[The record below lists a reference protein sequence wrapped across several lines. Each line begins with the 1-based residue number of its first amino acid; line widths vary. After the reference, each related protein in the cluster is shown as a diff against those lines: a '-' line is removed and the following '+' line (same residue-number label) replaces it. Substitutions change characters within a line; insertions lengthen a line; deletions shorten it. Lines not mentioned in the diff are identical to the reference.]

1 MTGTPPIPIDD
12 DTRVLVLTGA
22 GVSAESGIPTF
33 RAAGGW
39 WENHPVETVASPEGF
54 REDPELVWRFYSERR
69 RKAKACEPNPGH
81 RALAAL
87 EGRLGDRFL
96 LVTQNVDELHRRAG
110 SRRLVEIHG
119 RLFQS
124 RCAHC
129 DAPPF
134 EDERAYDEGMP
145 PRCEACASAGRI
157 GLLRPHIVW
166 FGEMLDPS
174 DLLSIETFMAEAR
187 KHRFVFL
194 AAGTSGAVFPAAAF
208 VDRARLHGAETWL
221 VNAEPAENTGR
232 FHHFVQGRSGE
243 VMPWLLGLQSPP
255 C

>member
-1 MTGTPPIPIDD
+1 MAATATIPIDD
-12 DTRVLVLTGA
+12 ETRVLVLTGA
-22 GVSAESGIPTF
+22 GVSAESGISTF
-33 RAAGGW
+33 RGAGGL
-39 WENHPVETVASPEGF
+39 WENQPVEKVASPDGF

-87 EGRLGDRFL
+87 EDRLRDRFL
-96 LVTQNVDELHRRAG
+96 LATQNVDELHRRAG

-124 RCAHC
+124 RCSHC
-129 DAPPF
+129 DVLPF
-134 EDERAYDEGMP
+134 DDERAYDEGIP
-145 PRCEACASAGRI
+145 PLCDTCTAAGRI

-166 FGEMLDPS
+166 FGEMLDPAH
-174 DLLSIETFMAEAR
+174 LLRIETFMDDAR
-187 KHRFVFL
+187 KHPFVFL

-232 FHHFVQGRSGE
+232 FDHFIQGKSGE
-243 VMPWLLGLQSPP
+243 VLPALLG
-255 C
+255 

>member
-1 MTGTPPIPIDD
+1 MPPAPIPIDNQ
-12 DTRVLVLTGA
+12 TRVLVLTGA

-33 RAAGGW
+33 RAAGGL
-39 WENHPVETVASPEGF
+39 WESHPVERVASPEGF
-54 REDPELVWRFYSERR
+54 HDDPELVWRFYSERR

-81 RALAAL
+81 RALVAL
-87 EGRLGDRFL
+87 EERLGDRFL

-124 RCAHC
+124 RCSHC
-129 DAPPF
+129 GAAPF
-134 EDERAYDEGMP
+134 DDERAYDQGIPPLCDTCSGEG
-145 PRCEACASAGRI
+145 RV

-166 FGEMLDPS
+166 FGEMLDPAH
-174 DLLSIETFMAEAR
+174 LLRVETFMAEAR
-187 KHRFVFL
+187 THRFVFL

-221 VNAEPAENTGR
+221 VNAEPAENADR
-232 FHHFVQGRSGE
+232 FHHFVQGKSGE
-243 VMPWLLGLQSPP
+243 VLPALLR
-255 C
+255 